1 MKKKSLLV
9 AMVTCGILS
18 SVLSGFLVMASNDD
32 IFFTFRIGSYQENGR
47 DSHGRYRQTNDV
59 NNPWKAGLGDGMKD
73 AMDRVADYY
82 LRLADKIFP
91 VLEVDAHEDVLF
103 RHAQPICKMDFEHLL
118 KMPEKLYGVQL
129 NSHYQGQRGPQLG
142 RHFQL

>member
-59 NNPWKAGLGDGMKD
+59 NNPWKVK
-73 AMDRVADYY
+73 
-82 LRLADKIFP
+82 
-91 VLEVDAHEDVLF
+91 
-103 RHAQPICKMDFEHLL
+103 
-118 KMPEKLYGVQL
+118 
-129 NSHYQGQRGPQLG
+129 
-142 RHFQL
+142 

>member
-59 NNPWKAGLGDGMKD
+59 NNPWKVKMTYTGEGSNTITNYWMENSATTNVTPTVSVTQGKG
-73 AMDRVADYY
+73 YY
-82 LRLADKIFP
+82 YENAYSSANGTTVYLTAENNNFNGSAYNVSGYWD
-91 VLEVDAHEDVLF
+91 EETW
-103 RHAQPICKMDFEHLL
+103 
-118 KMPEKLYGVQL
+118 
-129 NSHYQGQRGPQLG
+129 
-142 RHFQL
+142 